1 MRRAARSLAL
11 YAAMAAVALALF
23 LAWPRRL
30 VRVHSTLTGKW
41 YLVRNDAE
49 RGQAVADRLALLE
62 LRVRRF
68 LHRAQEYAPGD
79 PRLLNIQARW
89 NGSLAETEQ
98 DADVAYSV
106 GKDAIS
112 LCVRAP
118 DGSLESENTSMF
130 VLLHELAH
138 VATNTYGHKPE
149 FWANMRFLL
158 ELAEATGTYTY
169 QDFDATKTTYCGRAL
184 AASPLTCV
192 KSGKCR
198 SELGPR

>member
-1 MRRAARSLAL
+1 M
-11 YAAMAAVALALF
+11 YAALAVVALALF

-30 VRVHSTLTGKW
+30 VRVHSTLTGKR
-41 YLVRNDAE
+41 YYVRNDPE

-62 LRVRRF
+62 LRIRRF
-68 LHRAQEYAPGD
+68 LHRAHQHAPGD
-79 PRLLNIQARW
+79 PRLQRIAARW
-89 NGSLAETEQ
+89 SGTLAETER
-98 DADVAYSV
+98 DGDVAYSI

-112 LCVRAP
+112 VCVRAP

-138 VATNTYGHKPE
+138 VATDSYGHKPE

-158 ELAEATGTYTY
+158 ELAEMTGTYTY

-192 KSGKCR
+192 KNGKCG
-198 SELGPR
+198 SELSARHRRN